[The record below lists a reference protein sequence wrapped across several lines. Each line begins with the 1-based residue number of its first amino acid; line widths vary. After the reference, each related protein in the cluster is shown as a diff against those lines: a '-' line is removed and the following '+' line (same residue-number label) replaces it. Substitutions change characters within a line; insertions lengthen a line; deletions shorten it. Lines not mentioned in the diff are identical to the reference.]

1 MPAPGTGLSRTE
13 RLILERLEDEPATAG
28 DLFAA
33 VGAADEPRFLG
44 DWPFF
49 ARLDRLA
56 APPRALVEGLPGPCP
71 YGSLETM
78 QAYARSTVR
87 ITATGRETMAG
98 RLDWFAAR
106 QEARW
111 LGGTRLEPSRPWR
124 WEPATGTLSRG

>member
-1 MPAPGTGLSRTE
+1 
-13 RLILERLEDEPATAG
+13 
-28 DLFAA
+28 
-33 VGAADEPRFLG
+33 
-44 DWPFF
+44 
-49 ARLDRLA
+49 
-56 APPRALVEGLPGPCP
+56 
-71 YGSLETM
+71 M

-124 WEPATGTLSRG
+124 WGPATGTLSRG